1 MPAAQRVAD
10 ARGAGFTSR
19 AVCDKVAR
27 SAQGAGSRERSWRPS
42 LFLPCHSASRDPL
55 SPGLRDMSAAWGGKS
70 LCFPGHGWSRRSS
83 GSLSFLESLL
93 LRHLPRQQE
102 GPRGPEGD
110 VHFEKAAGPLRARIE
125 VHVCQRGAEAGRTG
139 AATDWKL

>member
-1 MPAAQRVAD
+1 
-10 ARGAGFTSR
+10 
-19 AVCDKVAR
+19 
-27 SAQGAGSRERSWRPS
+27 
-42 LFLPCHSASRDPL
+42 
-55 SPGLRDMSAAWGGKS
+55 MSAAWGGKS
-70 LCFPGHGWSRRSS
+70 LFFPGHGWSRCSS
-83 GSLSFLESLL
+83 GSLSFLEGLL

-110 VHFEKAAGPLRARIE
+110 VHLEKAAGPLRARIE